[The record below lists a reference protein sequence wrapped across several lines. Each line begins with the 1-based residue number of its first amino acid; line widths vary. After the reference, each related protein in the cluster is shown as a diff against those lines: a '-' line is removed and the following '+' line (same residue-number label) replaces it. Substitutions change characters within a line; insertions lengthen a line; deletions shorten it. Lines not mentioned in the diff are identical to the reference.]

1 MKKFAIIFSLLV
13 FCFSV
18 PHSFGQ
24 NNKYKLR
31 GVFKTPD
38 SSVIPALR
46 IDINKNGVKSSAF
59 TDINGEFE
67 IELAPGNYELTVSK
81 DVSDTFTAFIKI
93 EENGLN
99 PNFLEFIIEPN
110 LNSCGAISGE
120 DCPQIIKSVK
130 PVYPSAALVVRAIG
144 EVEVITKID
153 KAGNVIS
160 AKAIRGHALLRTASE
175 TAAKQMTFSPSDKD
189 EREIK
194 LIFIF
199 LPYAKEK
206 ENIKRLSIP
215 FRIIINEQPP
225 QIEINATD

>member
-1 MKKFAIIFSLLV
+1 MKKLAIIFSLLV

-18 PHSFGQ
+18 PDSFGQ

-46 IDINKNGVKSSAF
+46 IDINKDGEKSSAF

-81 DVSDTFTAFIKI
+81 EVSDTFTAFIKT

-99 PNFLEFIIEPN
+99 PNFLEFTIEPN
-110 LNSCGAISGE
+110 LNPCGAVSGE
-120 DCPQIIKSVK
+120 ECPQILKSVK
-130 PVYPSAALVVRAIG
+130 PIYPTAAKAVRASG
-144 EVEVITKID
+144 EVEVTTKID

-160 AKAIRGHALLRTASE
+160 AKAIRGHTLLRTASE
-175 TAAKQMTFSPSDKD
+175 TAAKQMTFSSSDND

-194 LIFIF
+194 LIYIF
-199 LPYAKEK
+199 LNYVKEK
-206 ENIKRLSIP
+206 ENLKRFFSP
-215 FRIIINEQPP
+215 YRILVNEEFPK
-225 QIEINATD
+225 IVDSVDY